1 MRHLRVML
9 ARISGLFT
17 RHQGDGALH
26 EELQAHL
33 DMETAEN
40 IRRGMTPSEAHR
52 QAVLASGGLARAA
65 EAVRD
70 QRGLPRIERLAANIR
85 YAFRSLRHS
94 PVFTIVVVITLAL
107 GIGANA
113 AIFSIFDQF
122 LLRPMPVQQPGQLVN
137 FSSPG
142 PAPGFQSCGQ
152 AGDCD
157 GVFSY
162 PMFSDLAHA
171 QTAFTG
177 IAAHALFDAN
187 LSARNHTL
195 SGEGVLVSGSYFRVL
210 GLQPALGRL
219 LGDDDNREP
228 GQSRVAVLSYA
239 YWQGTFGRDPSILNQ
254 TLIVNGQPMTVVGVG
269 PRGFVGTTLGAT
281 PQVFVPMTMYPPM
294 LSDSDGFADR
304 RNAWAYLFARLKPG
318 VSIGQAAAS
327 TNVPYH
333 AILNNVEASLPWP
346 WGGMSPKT
354 LTAFLA
360 KRIELTPGSRGQ
372 SALSRDTGAPLT
384 LLLAV
389 TAFVLL
395 ISCANIANLLLTRG
409 TARASEMA
417 VRLSIGGSR
426 RQLVAQLL
434 AESGL
439 LGLMGGALSLVVARA
454 TLGAMADMLP
464 SSVATT
470 IDIHLDTT
478 IMVFTGVLALT
489 TAMAFGLFPALYATR
504 PDLLSILRASTG
516 QPSGGRA
523 ASRWRTV
530 LATAQIALS
539 MALLGAAGLFAKSLA
554 NITNVDLGVKVDH
567 VVTFRISPDLN
578 GYTSEQTQQL
588 MQHLDG
594 ALRQVPGVTGVTA
607 SEVALL
613 AGNSRSRSFSVEGV
627 VAGPDVDRGARY
639 NWVGAG
645 YLSVLGV
652 PLITGREF
660 TSADAIDA
668 PKVAIVN
675 QAFARKF
682 DLGANPIGRRI
693 DDGNKKNEM
702 EIVGLAQNAAY
713 SGVKDE
719 APPVVY
725 KPYTQDAGI
734 GATSFYVR
742 TTLDPARLIP
752 TIPRMVAQLDATLP
766 VEDLRTLPEQV
777 RQNVF
782 LDRFIGLFAAAFAIL
797 ATLIA
802 AVGLYGVLSQTVAQ
816 RTREIGVRM
825 ALGAAPGRVRLMILR
840 QVGLMTAI
848 GGVVGIAAAIG
859 LGRLAQSQL
868 YRMHGDD
875 PAVLGAA
882 AVTLS
887 LVALGAGLVPAFRAS
902 RVEPTR
908 ALRHE

>member
-1 MRHLRVML
+1 MRCLRVML
-9 ARISGLFT
+9 ARIIGFFT
-17 RHQGDGALH
+17 GHRGDG
-26 EELQAHL
+26 ELFDEMQAHL
-33 DMETAEN
+33 DMEIAEN
-40 IRRGMTPSEAHR
+40 IRRGMHPDEAR
-52 QAVLASGGLARAA
+52 RLALVASGGLARAA
-65 EAVRD
+65 EAVHD
-70 QRGLPRIERLAANIR
+70 QRGLPWIESLTADIR
-85 YAFRSLRHS
+85 YASRSLRHS
-94 PVFTIVVVITLAL
+94 PVFSIVVVITLAL

-162 PMFSDLAHA
+162 AMFSDLARA

-210 GLQPALGRL
+210 GLQPTLGRL
-219 LGDDDNREP
+219 LGDDDDRAP
-228 GQSRVAVLSYA
+228 GQSRVAVLSYD

-269 PRGFVGTTLGAT
+269 PRRFIGTTLGAT
-281 PQVFVPMTMYPPM
+281 PEVFVPITTAPLM
-294 LSDSDGFADR
+294 LSDTSLLTDR

-318 VSIGQAAAS
+318 VSIGQAAAGI
-327 TNVPYH
+327 NVPYH

-354 LTAFLA
+354 MTAFLG
-360 KRIELTPGSRGQ
+360 KRIELKPGSRGQ
-372 SALSRDTGAPLT
+372 SALSHDTGAPLT

-395 ISCANIANLLLTRG
+395 ISCANIANLLLARG
-409 TARASEMA
+409 SARAGEMA

-426 RQLVAQLL
+426 RQLIAQLL

-439 LGLMGGALSLVVARA
+439 LGLIGGALGLVVARG
-454 TLGAMADMLP
+454 TLGAMAAMLP

-470 IDIHLDTT
+470 FDIHLDTT

-489 TAMAFGLFPALYATR
+489 TAIAFGLFPALYATR
-504 PDLLSILRASTG
+504 PDLLSMLRASTG
-516 QPSGGRA
+516 QPAGGRS
-523 ASRWRTV
+523 ASRWRTS

-539 MALLGAAGLFAKSLA
+539 MALLGAAGLFTRSLA
-554 NITNVDLGVKVDH
+554 NITNVDLGMKVDH
-567 VVTFRISPDLN
+567 VVTFRISPELS
-578 GYTSEQTQQL
+578 GYNSEQTQQL

-607 SEVALL
+607 SEVPLL
-613 AGNSRSRSFSVEGV
+613 AGQNRSRNFNVEGV
-627 VAGPDVDRGARY
+627 VAGPDADRVARY

-645 YLSVLGV
+645 YLGVLGV

-660 TSADAIDA
+660 TSADAIGA

-682 DLGANPIGRRI
+682 NLGSNPIGRRI
-693 DDGNKKNEM
+693 DDGNKNNEM
-702 EIVGLAQNAAY
+702 EIVGLAQNATY
-713 SGVKDE
+713 SRVKDE

-725 KPYTQDAGI
+725 KAYTQDVSI
-734 GATSFYVR
+734 GAATFYVR
-742 TTLDPARLIP
+742 TTLDPTRLIP
-752 TIPRMVAQLDATLP
+752 AIPRMVAQLDATLP

-782 LDRFIGLFAAAFAIL
+782 LDRFIGIFSAAFAAL

-802 AVGLYGVLSQTVAQ
+802 AIGLYGVLAQTVAQ

-840 QVGLMTAI
+840 QVGLMTTV
-848 GGVVGIAAAIG
+848 GGVIGIAAAIG
-859 LGRLAQSQL
+859 LGQLAQSQL
-868 YRMHGDD
+868 YRMRGYD
-875 PAVLGAA
+875 PEVLAAA

>member
-1 MRHLRVML
+1 MRHFRVL
-9 ARISGLFT
+9 IARITGFFT
-17 RHQGDGALH
+17 GHRRDRALH
-26 EELQAHL
+26 DELQSHL
-33 DMETAEN
+33 DMETDEY
-40 IRRGMTPSEAHR
+40 IRRGMHPDEAR
-52 QAVLASGGLARAA
+52 RLAMLSSGGLAQAA
-65 EAVRD
+65 EGVRH
-70 QRGLPRIERLAANIR
+70 QRGLPWIETLTADIR

-142 PAPGFQSCGQ
+142 PAPGYQSCGQ

-157 GVFSY
+157 AVFSY

-171 QTAFTG
+171 QTSFTG

-219 LGDDDNREP
+219 LGDEDDRAP
-228 GQSRVAVLSYA
+228 GQSRVAVLSYE

-269 PRGFVGTTLGAT
+269 PRRFVGTTLGAT
-281 PQVFVPMTMYPPM
+281 PQVFVPFTTAPLM
-294 LSDSDGFADR
+294 LSDTTLLTDR
-304 RNAWAYLFARLKPG
+304 RNSWAYLFARLKPG

-327 TNVPYH
+327 INVPYH
-333 AILNNVEASLPWP
+333 AILNNVEASLSWP

-354 LTAFLA
+354 MTAFLG
-360 KRIELTPGSRGQ
+360 KRIELKPGSRGQ

-384 LLLAV
+384 LLLSV

-395 ISCANIANLLLTRG
+395 VSCANIANLLLARG
-409 TARASEMA
+409 SARAGEMA

-426 RQLVAQLL
+426 RQLIAQLL
-434 AESGL
+434 EESCL
-439 LGLMGGALSLVVARA
+439 LGLMGGALGLVVARV
-454 TLGAMADMLP
+454 TLGAMAAMLP
-464 SSVATT
+464 SSVATSF
-470 IDIHLDTT
+470 DMHLDST
-478 IMVFTGVLALT
+478 IMGFTGVLALT
-489 TAMAFGLFPALYATR
+489 TAIAFGLFPALYATR
-504 PDLLSILRASTG
+504 ADLLSMLRASTG

-523 ASRWRTV
+523 ASRWRTS

-539 MALLGAAGLFAKSLA
+539 MALLGAAGLFTKSLA
-554 NITNVDLGVKVDH
+554 NITKVDLGVKVDH
-567 VVTFRISPDLN
+567 VVTFGISPELS
-578 GYTSEQTQQL
+578 GYSSEQTQQL
-588 MQHLDG
+588 MQRLDG
-594 ALRQVPGVTGVTA
+594 AIGQVPGITGVTA

-613 AGNSRSRSFSVEGV
+613 AGKYRSRNFNVEGV
-627 VAGPDVDRGARY
+627 VVGPDVDRGSRY

-675 QAFARKF
+675 QAFAKKF
-682 DLGANPIGRRI
+682 NLGSNPVGRRI
-693 DDGNKKNEM
+693 DDGDRKNEM

-713 SGVKDE
+713 GRVKE
-719 APPVVY
+719 EVPPVVY
-725 KPYTQDAGI
+725 KPYTQDASI
-734 GATSFYVR
+734 GAASFYVR
-742 TTLDPARLIP
+742 TTLDPSRLIP
-752 TIPRMVAQLDATLP
+752 TIPRIVAQLDATLP

-782 LDRFIGLFAAAFAIL
+782 LDRFIGIFAAAFAAL

-802 AVGLYGVLSQTVAQ
+802 AIGVYGVLVQTVAQ

-840 QVGLMTAI
+840 QVGLMTTV
-848 GGVVGIAAAIG
+848 GGVIGIAAAIG

-868 YRMHGDD
+868 YRMQGYD
-875 PAVLGAA
+875 PAVLAAA

-887 LVALGAGLVPAFRAS
+887 LVALGAGLVPAVRAS
-902 RVEPTR
+902 RVEPTL
-908 ALRHE
+908 ALRSQ